1 MNGIDL
7 MTRDDILNMPAGRE
21 LDLLIAL
28 KVMGWEHNSL
38 GDAWIR
44 EGEPWVGCDEFQPSV
59 DIAAAW
65 EVHKN
70 ILNRLSSVRKI
81 YFNELQRVVSKEYT
95 ESGNTLIA
103 YPDVFIFVEP
113 SHFCRA
119 ALLAVKRDNS

>member
-65 EVHKN
+65 EVVE
-70 ILNRLSSVRKI
+70 RLKELGVYLTICTLENDYQCELDRLKTYELACDSVI
-81 YFNELQRVVSKEYT
+81 SETAPLA
-95 ESGNTLIA
+95 I
-103 YPDVFIFVEP
+103 
-113 SHFCRA
+113 CRA
-119 ALLAVKRDNS
+119 ALLAVMETGSPS